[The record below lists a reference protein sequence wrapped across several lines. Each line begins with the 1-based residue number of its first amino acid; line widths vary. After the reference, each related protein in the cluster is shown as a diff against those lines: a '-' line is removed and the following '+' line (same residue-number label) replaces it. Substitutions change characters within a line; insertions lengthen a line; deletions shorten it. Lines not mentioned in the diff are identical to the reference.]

1 MRLPLSA
8 LTAMELL
15 KTYLIVMLGGMFG
28 VAARM
33 WMSSA
38 LGATFGLAFPIGTLV
53 VNVLGCFVIG
63 LFTGLT
69 GHGGVWHVSPN
80 MQQAVTIGVL
90 GGYTTF
96 SSFSL
101 QTIDL
106 LSGGHFLQATLNVVL
121 SVVLCLLACWFGLI
135 LAGFVNAR

>member
-1 MRLPLSA
+1 
-8 LTAMELL
+8 MELL
-15 KTYLIVMLGGMFG
+15 KTYLLVMLGGTFG

-33 WMSSA
+33 GMSSILDA
-38 LGATFGLAFPIGTLV
+38 VFGLAFPIGTLA

-69 GHGGVWHVSPN
+69 GTGGAWHVPLRV
-80 MQQAVTIGVL
+80 QQAVDIGVL

-101 QTIDL
+101 QTLNLIGEGHFWYASLNVL
-106 LSGGHFLQATLNVVL
+106 LSVA
-121 SVVLCLLACWFGLI
+121 LCLAACWTGQL
-135 LAGFVNAR
+135 LAGVVNAR

>member
-1 MRLPLSA
+1 
-8 LTAMELL
+8 MELF
-15 KTYLIVMLGGMFG
+15 KTYLMVMLGGMVG

-33 WMSSA
+33 GMSSA
-38 LGATFGLAFPIGTLV
+38 LSAIFGLAFPIGTLV
-53 VNVLGCFVIG
+53 VNVLGCFLIG

-69 GHGGVWHVSPN
+69 GNGGVWQVTPHI
-80 MQQAVTIGVL
+80 QQMVTIGVL

-101 QTIDL
+101 QTINL
-106 LSGGHFLQATLNVVL
+106 LSTGHFLYATLNVVL
-121 SVVLCLLACWFGLI
+121 SVVLCLLACWLGLL